1 MNHEERIL
9 EILGQI
15 QQDISELKTG
25 QAVVEGRLRHLEHGQ
40 THLTIAT
47 ESLDRKQTALEGRLE
62 RLEKGQAKL
71 EAGQAKLE
79 AGQAKLEAGQAKLEA
94 GQAKL
99 EAGQAIIK
107 KDIEEIKTNIK
118 FMWEDID
125 NISDRLGVQEEIV
138 HKKLI

>member
-79 AGQAKLEAGQAKLEA
+79 AGQA
-94 GQAKL
+94 
-99 EAGQAIIK
+99 IIK

>member
-79 AGQAKLEAGQAKLEA
+79 AGQAKLEAGQA
-94 GQAKL
+94 
-99 EAGQAIIK
+99 IIK

>member
-47 ESLDRKQTALEGRLE
+47 ESLDRKPPWRAAWSVWKRVRPSWKPGKLNWKLGRQLSKKILKKSKPTSNLCG
-62 RLEKGQAKL
+62 RILTISPTVLAYRRKL
-71 EAGQAKLE
+71 YTK
-79 AGQAKLEAGQAKLEA
+79 
-94 GQAKL
+94 
-99 EAGQAIIK
+99 
-107 KDIEEIKTNIK
+107 
-118 FMWEDID
+118 
-125 NISDRLGVQEEIV
+125 S
-138 HKKLI
+138 